1 MERINSI
8 AKNANGR
15 MATREEINAKRRL
28 AYANKKLQSG
38 KTYKPKSQYTTR
50 VKGRTAE
57 EKKALTNKTRQATRR
72 RKAEQIKKQKAEEAE
87 RVALQKAE
95 EAERVALQKAEDEA
109 KALRKAI
116 RKERERKEAEV
127 VYWEIETFT
136 FSLDSIFDPIKFTF
150 EDTRKVS
157 HTLTTGLKNFD
168 KLNAYLPFKKDEKFD
183 KRQNDK
189 IILGKWKEWSGRFKD
204 KFSQKY
210 RVFETGMLTNGFPKP
225 GEVRVSEIINVPSNG
240 FTEFLRE
247 IKPKKASIRHVKKLI
262 PVSGNNSLN
271 SAVLELL
278 SSLGVSESLLC
289 WDITAVEVQRPEGT
303 KASTILS
310 EYLYDG
316 SAPTLLFPT
325 ANMLEI
331 PNTTRTCIP
340 DILKKYDKQC
350 FNLTT
355 DQIKERVNATWDKYR
370 TLYYKSNDYNRC
382 YGELPKCFK
391 VEKDLKQL
399 FEYTSELHGE
409 RLTASHLVVYCTYNR
424 IQLSILDD
432 TTTLIMRVLTTE
444 QIDKNKKSIMCYIS
458 NSHVY
463 DVVSKCER
471 TRIMNVRDNNYVK
484 VEDKKKEVEVVDD
497 KELPESYIDI
507 LKTDGIDTYTTYTS
521 LERLI
526 IDMYEK
532 HNVLPST
539 RSIRCEGTVPTSLT
553 ICNKTITHNENLDK
567 TRIAC
572 KSVNRVNHN
581 MSISS
586 LTIEQFE
593 KFSPFNLDSLKSTF
607 NDISL
612 SFVKRLI
619 TSAIQFNTKPSKNI
633 TGIQTYDI
641 RRCYTSVLM
650 SITEWLT
657 FSVFD
662 DVKIFKPTDVIVSRR
677 LYFVNTESKNFLFEG
692 SGVYTYDVVTRG
704 LSDKLISKADI
715 SHYIDGTVQNYD
727 FSDFVEHIYNTF
739 ASDEHG
745 DSIPKDMINMF
756 IGCLNYRKGRSVK
769 VSYTPNIGDVVDKY
783 FRQEWSGYT
792 SFTTSKG
799 KLYKCLKITP
809 PKDTHTLGLPVYA
822 QIIQRARCEM
832 HDLSNRLK

>member
-1 MERINSI
+1 MPPTPEEVQ
-8 AKNANGR
+8 AK
-15 MATREEINAKRRL
+15 REAGLAKRRL
-28 AYANKKLQSG
+28 AYANKVKQSG
-38 KTYKPKSQYTTR
+38 KTYKPKRAYTTR
-50 VKGRTAE
+50 VIGRTADQKRE
-57 EKKALTNKTRQATRR
+57 LTNATRKAT
-72 RKAEQIKKQKAEEAE
+72 RKAKREQAKKQKEEEAQ
-87 RVALQKAE
+87 RAKAKAE
-95 EAERVALQKAEDEA
+95 R
-109 KALRKAI
+109 KALRKA
-116 RKERERKEAEV
+116 KEDAEAEAEMKRMSEKS
-127 VYWEIETFT
+127 YWEVETYT
-136 FSLDSIFDPIKFTF
+136 FSLDSIFDPISGTLEINKGLTV
-150 EDTRKVS
+150 ETS
-157 HTLTTGLKNFD
+157 LTTGLKNF
-168 KLNAYLPFKKDEKFD
+168 KTLNTYLPFEKDETFD
-183 KRQNDK
+183 KDK
-189 IILGKWKEWSGRFKD
+189 GGKIVYGGWKKWADRFKA
-204 KFSQKY
+204 KFSNKY
-210 RVFETGMLTNGFPKP
+210 TVFETGKLTTDFPKP

-240 FTEFLRE
+240 FTGFLKK
-247 IKPKKASIRHVKKLI
+247 IKPKKASIRYVKKLI
-262 PVSGNNSLN
+262 LVEGGMT
-271 SAVLELL
+271 LEENVMGLL

-289 WDITAVEVQRPEGT
+289 WDITAVQVQKPEGT
-303 KASTILS
+303 KSSTILS

-316 SAPTLLFPT
+316 SAPSLLFPT
-325 ANMLEI
+325 ADMLEI
-331 PNTTRTCIP
+331 PNAEQTCIP

-350 FNLTT
+350 FDLTT
-355 DQIKERVNATWDKYR
+355 DQIKDRINSTWDKYR

-382 YGELPKCFK
+382 YGELSKCFK

-409 RLTASHLVVYCTYNR
+409 RLTASHLVVYCMYNR
-424 IQLSILDD
+424 IQLNILDD

-458 NSHVY
+458 NAHVY

-484 VEDKKKEVEVVDD
+484 VENKKKEVEESDD
-497 KELPESYIDI
+497 KELPESYIEIFKTKDI
-507 LKTDGIDTYTTYTS
+507 ETYTTYTG

-532 HNVLPST
+532 HNILPST
-539 RSIRCEGTVPTSLT
+539 KSIRCEGTVPTSIT
-553 ICNKTITHNENLDK
+553 VCNKTITQNENLEK
-567 TRIAC
+567 TAIAC
-572 KSVNRVNHN
+572 KSVKRVNNN

-593 KFSPFNLDSLKSTF
+593 KFDEFKLDSLKSTF

-619 TSAIQFNTKPSKNI
+619 TSAIQFNTKPSKDI
-633 TGIQTYDI
+633 ACIQTYDI

-662 DVKIFKPTDVIVSRR
+662 DVNVFKPSDGIISNC
-677 LYFVNTESKNFLFEG
+677 LYFVNTNAKNFLFEG
-692 SGVYTYDVVTRG
+692 AGVYTYDVITRG
-704 LSDKLISKADI
+704 LEDKLISKDDI
-715 SHYIDGTVQNYD
+715 THYMKGSVQHYD
-727 FSDFVEHIYNTF
+727 FSDFVDHIYNTF
-739 ASDEHG
+739 SSDEHG

-832 HDLSNRLK
+832 YDLSKQVKLG